1 MNVKK
6 LLCSLMI
13 TMGTVS
19 LSHAQEQNNSFL
31 QPTQV
36 PDSLA
41 IVPAP
46 PAYNS
51 IDFLR
56 DKAAYDQAKSLIGTE
71 RWKIAAED
79 ADLSDANIGKPFS
92 KALGVDISPQNTPVT
107 YEILRRLRTDAGS
120 YATKAAKEH
129 YMRLRPFVFF
139 NSHTCTP
146 NDEATL
152 SKNGAYPSGHTT
164 IGWSSALVLA
174 EIRPERQNEILQ
186 RGYDY
191 GQSRVICGV
200 HWQSDV
206 DAGRITGS
214 AIVARLH
221 ADKGFNKMLEEAKQ
235 EIQRKTKPF

>member
-1 MNVKK
+1 MKIK
-6 LLCSLMI
+6 TLLYTLMTTI
-13 TMGTVS
+13 ST
-19 LSHAQEQNNSFL
+19 LSTSYAFEQSNSFL
-31 QPTQV
+31 QLSQV
-36 PDSLA
+36 PNSLA

-51 IDFLR
+51 VDFLR
-56 DKAAYDQAKSLIGTE
+56 DKAAYDQAKSFVGTE
-71 RWKIAAED
+71 RWKVAVED

-92 KALGVDISPQNTPVT
+92 KAFGVEISPQNTPIT
-107 YEILRRLRTDAGS
+107 YEILSKLRTDAGS
-120 YATKAAKEH
+120 YATKAAKEY
-129 YMRLRPFVFF
+129 YMRLRPFMFF
-139 NSHTCTP
+139 NAHTCTP
-146 NDEATL
+146 NDEASL
-152 SKNGAYPSGHTT
+152 SRNGAYPSGHTT

-186 RGYDY
+186 RGYEF

-221 ADKGFNKMLEEAKQ
+221 ADKAFNQMLEEAKR
-235 EIQRKTKPF
+235 EIQRKAK

>member
-1 MNVKK
+1 MKIK
-6 LLCSLMI
+6 TLLCAWVATL
-13 TMGTVS
+13 GTVS
-19 LSHAQEQNNSFL
+19 TSYALEQSNSFL
-31 QPTQV
+31 QLAQV
-36 PDSLA
+36 PDSLT

-46 PAYNS
+46 PTYNS
-51 IDFLR
+51 VDFLR
-56 DKAAYDQAKSLIGTE
+56 DKAAYDQAKSLVGTD
-71 RWKIAAED
+71 RWKQAAED

-92 KALGVDISPQNTPVT
+92 QAFGIDISPQNTPIT
-107 YEILRRLRTDAGS
+107 YEILRKLRTDAGS
-120 YATKAAKEH
+120 YATKTAKEH
-129 YMRLRPFVFF
+129 YMRLRPFMFF

-146 NDEATL
+146 NDEANL

-174 EIRPERQNEILQ
+174 EIRPDRQNEILQ
-186 RGYDY
+186 RGYEY

-221 ADKGFNKMLEEAKQ
+221 ADKAFNKMLEEAKQ
-235 EIQRKTKPF
+235 EIQRKIK

>member
-1 MNVKK
+1 MKIK
-6 LLCSLMI
+6 TLLCTLI
-13 TMGTVS
+13 TTIGAVS
-19 LSHAQEQNNSFL
+19 TSYALEQSNSFL
-31 QPTQV
+31 QLNQA

-51 IDFLR
+51 VDFLR
-56 DKAAYDQAKSLIGTE
+56 DKAAYDQAKSLVGTE
-71 RWKIAAED
+71 RWKVAAED

-92 KALGVDISPQNTPVT
+92 QAFGIEISPQNTPVT
-107 YEILRRLRTDAGS
+107 YEILKKLRTDAGN

-129 YMRLRPFVFF
+129 YMRLRPFMFF

-146 NDEATL
+146 NDEASL
-152 SKNGAYPSGHTT
+152 SKNGSYPSGHTT

-186 RGYDY
+186 RGYEF

-221 ADKGFNKMLEEAKQ
+221 ADKAFTKMLEEAKQ
-235 EIQRKTKPF
+235 EIQRKTK

>member
-1 MNVKK
+1 MNIKTV
-6 LLCSLMI
+6 LCAMMVS
-13 TMGTVS
+13 MGLASTT
-19 LSHAQEQNNSFL
+19 HALEQSNSFL
-31 QPTQV
+31 QLQQV

-51 IDFLR
+51 VDFLR
-56 DKAAYDQAKSLIGTE
+56 DKAAYDQVRSLVGTE
-71 RWKIAAED
+71 RWNVAAED

-92 KALGVDISPQNTPVT
+92 KALGVEISPQNTPIT
-107 YEILRRLRTDAGS
+107 YEILRKLRTDAGG

-129 YMRLRPFVFF
+129 YMRLRPFMFF

-146 NDEATL
+146 NDEVGL

-174 EIRPERQNEILQ
+174 EIRPDRQNEILQ
-186 RGYDY
+186 RGYEY

-221 ADKGFNKMLEEAKQ
+221 ADKAFSKMLEEAKQ
-235 EIQRKTKPF
+235 EIQRKTK